1 MKKILIIQTAF
12 IGDVILA
19 TPVVAELARIYPTA
33 QIDFLLRKGNEVLLK
48 NNPHIHRLLVLDKKA
63 GKIKSLRTL
72 LSQIRA
78 EKYDEVINLH
88 RFASTGI
95 LTAFSGA
102 KSRVGFSK
110 NPFSFAYTQKIE
122 HVLDNRHEVE
132 RNLSCIRHH
141 GAIEIRRPELFPSE
155 ADFLAVKPFTS
166 TPFYCLAPASVWFTK
181 QLPEEKW
188 IELANKLSISG
199 KVYLVGGPGDTDL
212 CERIRQQST
221 QNVENIAGK
230 HSLMESAALMS
241 QAIRN
246 YVNDSGP
253 MHICSAMNAPVTV
266 FFCSTIPKFGF
277 GPLSEDALI
286 QETPLQLDCRPCG
299 LHGYKACPKGHFD
312 CGKSIII

>member
-102 KSRVGFSK
+102 KSRIGFNK
-110 NPFSFAYTQKIE
+110 NPLSFAFTKKIA
-122 HVLDNRHEVE
+122 HVLDNRHEVA
-132 RNLSCIRHH
+132 RNLSCIQHH
-141 GAIEIRRPELFPSE
+141 GAIGLRRPELFPSE
-155 ADFLAVKPFTS
+155 ADFQAVKPFTS
-166 TPFYCLAPASVWFTK
+166 SPFYCLAPASVWFTK

-188 IELANKLSISG
+188 VELANKLSLTG
-199 KVYLVGGPGDTDL
+199 KVYLTGGPGDVEL
-212 CERIRQQST
+212 CDRILRQAK
-221 QNVENIAGK
+221 QNTENIAGK

-241 QAIRN
+241 QAVRN

-266 FFCSTIPKFGF
+266 FFCSTVPKFGF
-277 GPLSEDALI
+277 GPLSQDAII
-286 QETPLQLDCRPCG
+286 QETPKKLDCRPCG
-299 LHGYKACPKGHFD
+299 LHGYKSCPKGHFE
-312 CGKSIII
+312 CGKSIVI